1 MRERERRY
9 RSSRIDRTVE
19 LPRGIF
25 GGNKSVKYGLLV
37 VFLCVLVIEFY
48 NTAQQKHLTGPIDDI
63 FRRDPDNLIIVYPT
77 RGSDSGLLREY
88 AHKVSALLGKKL
100 KADILV
106 YPDSEI
112 DEEILKNYSLILYG
126 PAEQNLVSVE
136 LKEYFPFRFKDRG
149 VYLGETYYDQKN
161 WRLVFIVP
169 NPYNEKHYVL
179 VYTGPTA
186 KDVVGINFIE
196 HPNFTRHDKTDYVF
210 AVGRKIVEQGFFEKK
225 SDSRW
230 VLAR

>member
-1 MRERERRY
+1 VRERERRY

-48 NTAQQKHLTGPIDDI
+48 NTAH
-63 FRRDPDNLIIVYPT
+63 PDKLIIVYPT